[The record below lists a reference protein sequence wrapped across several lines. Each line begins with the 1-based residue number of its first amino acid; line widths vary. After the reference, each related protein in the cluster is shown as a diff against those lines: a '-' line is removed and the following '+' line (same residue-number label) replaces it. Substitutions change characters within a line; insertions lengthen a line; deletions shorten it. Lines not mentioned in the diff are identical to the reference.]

1 MLDMGIRQDVIVVSN
16 QESPQHLP
24 INPILG
30 IPFLRISIQPKK
42 LHQMESRD
50 RGLQLLRELL

>member
-1 MLDMGIRQDVIVVSN
+1 MLDMRIRQDIIVVSN

-24 INPILG
+24 IDPILG
-30 IPFLRISIQPKK
+30 IPFFWISIQPKK
-42 LHQMESRD
+42 LHQMKSRD